1 MKKLERGSLKALKG
15 GNPRPSPDGN
25 CPPGWGYCSNGMCY
39 SASQYWMCK
48 DN

>member
-1 MKKLERGSLKALKG
+1 MKKLERSSLKALKG

-25 CPPGWGYCSNGMCY
+25 CSPGWGYCSDGMCY
-39 SASQYWMCK
+39 RDIHYWMCK